1 MSSAPRS
8 RRLLVLACSATKR
21 SDPGHI
27 PARRRYNGPL
37 WRTLRTVDP
46 DDRLARVAFLSAR
59 FGFRDARTEI
69 EDYDARLSKELAE
82 RMIAGGVTTRW
93 PRPTAANRPDTC
105 GMHAGA
111 EIASM
116 TRHQAEPFQ
125 DVALAGGSLYLAVMR
140 ALIAGFRDMG
150 AIDADARIVEING
163 PIGRMRQE
171 LRDWLLEREGTAPWP
186 RLDGPMEPAT

>member
-1 MSSAPRS
+1 MSPAPP

-21 SDPGHI
+21 SELGRI
-27 PARRRYNGPL
+27 PARRRYDGPL

-46 DDRLARVAFLSAR
+46 NDRLARVAFLSAR

-93 PRPTAANRPDTC
+93 PRPSAANRPDTR

-111 EIASM
+111 EIVSM
-116 TRHQAEPFQ
+116 TRHQTEPFQ
-125 DVALAGGSLYLAVMR
+125 DVALAGGSLDLAVMR
-140 ALIAGFRDMG
+140 PLIAGFRDMG

-171 LRDWLLEREGTAPWP
+171 LRGWLLEREETPP
-186 RLDGPMEPAT
+186 